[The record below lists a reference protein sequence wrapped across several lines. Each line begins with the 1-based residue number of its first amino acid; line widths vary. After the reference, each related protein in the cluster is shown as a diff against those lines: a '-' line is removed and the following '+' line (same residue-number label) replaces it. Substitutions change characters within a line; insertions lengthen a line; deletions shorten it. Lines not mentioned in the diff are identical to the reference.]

1 MFIHN
6 KGEKTMTSIAP
17 IQKAAVKAMET
28 IKPKSAEV
36 VLDST
41 ILPKLNSVSD
51 DVLHKFVPR
60 STEYLP
66 ANDANIFPNNV
77 NELVKSSL
85 DIFG

>member
-1 MFIHN
+1 
-6 KGEKTMTSIAP
+6 MTRIAP
-17 IQKAAVKAMET
+17 IQKAAAKAMET

-41 ILPKLNSVSD
+41 ILPKLNLAKEE
-51 DVLHKFVPR
+51 DVLHKFIPR

-77 NELVKSSL
+77 NELVGNSL
-85 DIFG
+85 NIFG